1 MSLVKFVLSYVRLGY
16 SQQTTNVPRALGSCH
31 WNQLIQ
37 KVWKFSTQCPYC
49 ETKAVSWGSEIHK
62 WGPGSGARAFRYR
75 FSCAI
80 NESPIPG
87 TRTRPQATQ
96 SLSWPSSGLFL
107 SSWRSKLFCDYEKK
121 SETVGG
127 ETSKEEIATKI
138 IPKVVLLKKAEKWP
152 RGSFQKFRQNWKGYR
167 ITFEKTGLSGSC

>member
-16 SQQTTNVPRALGSCH
+16 TQQGTYVSRALGSCQ
-31 WNQLIQ
+31 WNQFIQ

-96 SLSWPSSGLFL
+96 SLSWPSSGLFSIFMALETFLWLWKKVRNCRRWNFQRGDCHKNNSL
-107 SSWRSKLFCDYEKK
+107 SGSS
-121 SETVGG
+121 
-127 ETSKEEIATKI
+127 
-138 IPKVVLLKKAEKWP
+138 KKAEKWP